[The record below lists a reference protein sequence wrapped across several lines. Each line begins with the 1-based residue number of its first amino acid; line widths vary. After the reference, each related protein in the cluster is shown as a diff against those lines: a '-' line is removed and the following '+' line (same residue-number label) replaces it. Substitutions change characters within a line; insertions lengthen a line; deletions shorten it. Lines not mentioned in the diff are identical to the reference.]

1 MTIRN
6 IRIFGDPVL
15 TTKAEEVVTF
25 DSGLEQLVEDMLETM
40 DAAGG
45 VGLAANQIGVLKRV
59 FVYDTSHT
67 EGGMR
72 GHIINPT
79 WQPIGEDT
87 QLGPEG
93 CLSIPDIQY
102 DVERAHTVELRG
114 QNLHGDPVSLVAS
127 GLLARCIQHEY
138 DHLDGV
144 LFLKR
149 LSPDL
154 RKEAMREIRQSAW
167 FQQ

>member
-15 TTKAEEVVTF
+15 TTKAEDVTVY
-25 DSGLEQLVEDMLETM
+25 DAGLEQLVEDMLETM

-59 FVYDTSHT
+59 FVYDTAHT
-67 EGGMR
+67 EGGLR

-79 WQPIGEDT
+79 WHSIGEDT
-87 QLGPEG
+87 QIGQEG
-93 CLSIPDIQY
+93 CLSIPEIQK
-102 DVERAHTVELRG
+102 DVQRAQTVELRG
-114 QNLHGDPVSLVAS
+114 YNVHGDPVSLVAS

-149 LSPDL
+149 LSPAL
-154 RKEAMREIRQSAW
+154 RKEAMREIRQSEW